1 MSSTARLVN
10 VEAGPSE
17 VFGGSRQGVV
27 SVHVLGLA
35 NTTATCSCGWSGH
48 RRILKAAAEQDAWA
62 HSMQDGCMVS
72 SPLVFAR

>member
-1 MSSTARLVN
+1 MSSTARLMN
-10 VEAGPSE
+10 VEAAPGDL
-17 VFGGSRQGVV
+17 VDGSRQGVV
-27 SVHVLGLA
+27 SVHVLGLV

-62 HSMQDGCMVS
+62 HSIQDGCMVS

>member
-10 VEAGPSE
+10 AQAPPIGSVGE
-17 VFGGSRQGVV
+17 SRQGVV
-27 SVHVLGLA
+27 SVHLLGLVDK
-35 NTTATCSCGWSGH
+35 TARCSCGWAGR
-48 RRILKAAAEQDAWA
+48 RRILRAAAEQDAWA